1 MELFESI
8 WDIVIERL
16 PEELEDIEP
25 VVAYNCKTDQKYTI
39 ISKLK
44 NSLSSFKGVDDEG
57 NLYFLKIIPCASFSH
72 IKSIYAAS
80 KRCSNSLLNEA
91 RVQILD
97 IFEFYE
103 NSAWGII
110 IVSN

>member
-1 MELFESI
+1 MESFEHI
-8 WDIVIERL
+8 WDIVIDRL

-25 VVAYNCKTDQKYTI
+25 VVFYNCKAGKKYTVV
-39 ISKLK
+39 SRLK
-44 NSLSSFKGVDDEG
+44 NSLSSFKGVDCEG
-57 NLYFLKIIPCASFSH
+57 NFYFFKIIPCTSFSH
-72 IKSIYAAS
+72 VKSIYAAS
-80 KRCSNSLLNEA
+80 KKSSNSLLNEA

-103 NSAWGII
+103 SNAWIVI